1 VIASTGIDPNT
12 LNEGSRNVSAF
23 FSELNVPVLKN
34 LDVTAAV
41 RYDKYSDFG
50 HTANPKLGFR
60 FQPAKEVLLRGSYSK
75 GFRAPSLYDIN
86 AGNAYTN
93 AADTLNDP
101 KNCPGGVPQ
110 PGKPASANCNQQFRA
125 ERRPTRPEPGTFE
138 KRHHR
143 YRVGTDQQP
152 VGQRRLVDHPPDPAD
167 RQPADYDVL
176 NNPDLFA
183 SHIIRNASG
192 NLAVDGSQC
201 PNPVTCG
208 YLDLRTRIWAT

>member
-1 VIASTGIDPNT
+1 LNTGHQAGLAIGANTSTRNSAARPTPNSLPKVIASTGIDPNT

-50 HTANPKLGFR
+50 HTANPKLGFT
-60 FQPAKEVLLRGSYSK
+60 FQPVQEVLLRGSYSK

-101 KNCPGGVPQ
+101 KNCPGVPPIQ
-110 PGKPASANCNQQFRA
+110 ASRH
-125 ERRPTRPEPGTFE
+125 RPTANSSSR
-138 KRHHR
+138 
-143 YRVGTDQQP
+143 
-152 VGQRRLVDHPPDPAD
+152 
-167 RQPADYDVL
+167 
-176 NNPDLFA
+176 
-183 SHIIRNASG
+183 
-192 NLAVDGSQC
+192 C
-201 PNPVTCG
+201 
-208 YLDLRTRIWAT
+208 